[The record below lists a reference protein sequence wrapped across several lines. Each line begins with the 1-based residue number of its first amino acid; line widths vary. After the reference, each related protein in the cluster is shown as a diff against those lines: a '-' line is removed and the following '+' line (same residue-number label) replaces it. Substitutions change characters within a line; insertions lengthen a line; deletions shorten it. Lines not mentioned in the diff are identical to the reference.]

1 MSIRSAYSSYFEPAV
16 LERERESLVDN
27 LLVTMRTYARVGAHG
42 CIWERPGAMA
52 VYSGRPGA
60 IFNSLLLTKSAS
72 SEEDLEEIFAW
83 ANAQYGEAGARWS
96 LWLAEHFVTQQLLGR
111 VGRILQPY
119 NVALQHRSVGMSV
132 ERAQLLA
139 PQKPLRD
146 LSRDLQVRPIVDR
159 AQRYDF
165 CFVMSRAFATALPTY
180 VDAYEPARYWEG
192 GLKGFLAY
200 REGRAVAC
208 ACYRESQDAVGLY
221 GVATLPEEQGRGI
234 GESLVRW
241 ILEEAH
247 QETGLERFVLEANE
261 RATPLYRRIGF
272 RPIARVA
279 VYNEVF

>member
-42 CIWERPGAMA
+42 CVWERPGALA

-60 IFNSLLLTKSAS
+60 IFNSLLLTKAAEN
-72 SEEDLEEIFAW
+72 EEELEEIFAW
-83 ANAQYGEAGARWS
+83 ANALYGEAGARWS
-96 LWLAEHFVTQQLLGR
+96 LWLAEHFVSQQLLGR
-111 VGRILQPY
+111 VGRILQQY
-119 NVALQHRSVGMSV
+119 NVALQHRSVGMTV
-132 ERAQLLA
+132 ERNQLLHA
-139 PQKPLRD
+139 EKPMRD
-146 LSRDLQVRPIVDR
+146 LLLRPIVDR

-200 REGRAVAC
+200 VNGRAVAC
-208 ACYRESQDAVGLY
+208 ACYRESKDAIGLY

-234 GESLVRW
+234 GESLVRRV
-241 ILEEAH
+241 LEEAH
-247 QETGLERFVLEANE
+247 RASGLERFVLEANE

>member
-1 MSIRSAYSSYFEPAV
+1 M
-16 LERERESLVDN
+16 
-27 LLVTMRTYARVGAHG
+27 T
-42 CIWERPGAMA
+42 
-52 VYSGRPGA
+52 
-60 IFNSLLLTKSAS
+60 
-72 SEEDLEEIFAW
+72 
-83 ANAQYGEAGARWS
+83 
-96 LWLAEHFVTQQLLGR
+96 
-111 VGRILQPY
+111 
-119 NVALQHRSVGMSV
+119 V

-139 PQKPLRD
+139 PQKPL
-146 LSRDLQVRPIVDR
+146 RDLQVRPIVDR

-200 REGRAVAC
+200 RDGRAVAC
-208 ACYRESQDAVGLY
+208 ACYCGSQDAVGLY

-241 ILEEAH
+241 ILEEAY

>member
-42 CIWERPGAMA
+42 CVWERPGAMA

-60 IFNSLLLTKSAS
+60 IFNSLLLTRSAE
-72 SEEDLEEIFAW
+72 SEGELQEIFAW
-83 ANAQYGEAGARWS
+83 ANSMYGEAGARWS
-96 LWLAEHFVTQQLLGR
+96 LWLAEHFVTQALLGR

-119 NVALQHRSVGMSV
+119 NVALQHRSIGMCL
-132 ERAQLLA
+132 ERAATLE
-139 PQKPLRD
+139 PNRPLRD
-146 LSRDLQVRPIVDR
+146 FKLVPISDR

-180 VDAYEPARYWEG
+180 VDAYEAARYWEG
-192 GLKGFLAY
+192 GLQGFLAY

-208 ACYRESQDAVGLY
+208 ACYRESRDAVGLY

-234 GESLVRW
+234 GESLLRRVMD
-241 ILEEAH
+241 EAH
-247 QETGLERFVLEANE
+247 RATGRERFVLEANE
-261 RATPLYRRIGF
+261 RAVPLYRRIGF

>member
-16 LERERESLVDN
+16 LERERESLVEN

-42 CIWERPGAMA
+42 CVWERPGAMA

-60 IFNSLLLTKSAS
+60 IFNSLLLTKSAG
-72 SEEDLEEIFAW
+72 SEAELEEIFAW
-83 ANAQYGEAGARWS
+83 ANSLYGEAGARWS

-119 NVALQHRSVGMSV
+119 NVALQHRSVGMTV
-132 ERAQLLA
+132 ERSQLLA
-139 PQKPLRD
+139 PEKPPRELI
-146 LSRDLQVRPIVDR
+146 LKPIVDR

-180 VDAYEPARYWEG
+180 VDAYEAARYWEG

-200 REGRAVAC
+200 RDNRAVAC
-208 ACYRESQDAVGLY
+208 ACYRESNDAIGLY

-234 GESLVRW
+234 GESLVRR

-247 QETGLERFVLEANE
+247 QATGLERFVLEANE